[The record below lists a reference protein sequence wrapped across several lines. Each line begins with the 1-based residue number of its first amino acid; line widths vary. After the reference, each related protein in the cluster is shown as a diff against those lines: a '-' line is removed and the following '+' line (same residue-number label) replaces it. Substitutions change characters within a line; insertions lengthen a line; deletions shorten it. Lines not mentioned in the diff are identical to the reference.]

1 MTPYLVISWRAN
13 TNVTAHQSAFTFQ
26 MRSAD
31 DDIDVY
37 LVPSSIHVN
46 WHGAIYETASGV
58 TRQNRSPLM

>member
-46 WHGAIYETASGV
+46 WHVQSM
-58 TRQNRSPLM
+58 RQLVA